1 MRQRSRRNSSRR
13 NRRRGGFFDGLSAAA
28 TSAVLPFG
36 LLYAQKAFQ
45 KSRRV
50 SSLPNIYRKFRKTHR
65 FK

>member
-45 KSRRV
+45 KGRHVPSIQ
-50 SSLPNIYRKFRKTHR
+50 NIYRKTRR

>member
-1 MRQRSRRNSSRR
+1 MKRHSRKM
-13 NRRRGGFFDGLSAAA
+13 NRRRGGMFEGLASAA

-50 SSLPNIYRKFRKTHR
+50 PSIQNIYRKTRRIK
-65 FK
+65 